1 MKLPKSFYNW
11 TSVLG
16 ASIATIA
23 FFLIVFFFVI
33 SVIFDQGSSY
43 MGLIIYIVLPVIMVI
58 GMILIPIGMILQIRK
73 RSKLE
78 FITGTQ
84 RWPRVDL
91 NDQKHRNAFSLFV
104 IISFIFLFLSSIGS
118 YEAFVY
124 SESVA
129 FCGTLCH
136 EVMEPEY
143 VTYQQSAHAR
153 VACVECHV
161 GEGADWFVRSKLS
174 GLYQVYAVISD
185 NFPRPVP
192 TPIANLRP
200 AQETCEHC
208 HWPEKFYPK
217 RFKKQRNF
225 LADSL
230 NTEWNIQLLMKTGP
244 DHHTQ
249 QLSEGIHW
257 HINPNIKIEF
267 MTTDEKNEFIQWVKY
282 TNLKTGEE
290 HIYKD
295 QMMEPDSTF
304 YADAKLHTMD
314 CMDCHNRPSHV
325 YLSPPDFIDI
335 ALADSSINNKIPFI
349 KMAAMEALKSPYS
362 TKDSANLIIEQTV
375 LDFYKEKYPKLSSS
389 FKEDISQAI
398 EGIKK
403 AYHNNNFPAMKVRW
417 DVYPDHKSH
426 MESQGCFRCHD
437 NMHATEEGRII
448 SKDCNLCHTIT
459 SQGKVDSLQF
469 AISGKS
475 LEFKHPVDIG
485 TDWKDYNCTEC
496 HAYLYP

>member
-1 MKLPKSFYNW
+1 MRLPKSFYNW
-11 TSVLG
+11 TSILG
-16 ASIATIA
+16 ASIASIA

-33 SVIFDQGSSY
+33 SILFDQGSSY
-43 MGLIIYIVLPVIMVI
+43 MGLIIYIVLPVFMVI
-58 GMILIPIGMILQIRK
+58 GMILIPIGMIIQIRR
-73 RSKLE
+73 RSKQI
-78 FITGTQ
+78 FITESM
-84 RWPRVDL
+84 RWPKVDL

-124 SESVA
+124 SESVP

-174 GLYQVYAVISD
+174 GLYQVYAVLSD
-185 NFPRPVP
+185 NFPRPIP

-217 RFKKQRNF
+217 RIKNQRNF
-225 LADSL
+225 LTDSL
-230 NTEWNIQLLMKTGP
+230 NSEWNIQLVMKIGP

-267 MTTDEKNEFIQWVKY
+267 MSADQKNEFIQWVKY
-282 TNLKTGEE
+282 TNLETGEE
-290 HIYKD
+290 YIYED
-295 QMMEPDSTF
+295 QMMEPDSMF

-325 YLSPPDFIDI
+325 YLSPPDFIDAAI
-335 ALADSSINNKIPFI
+335 AKGSVNSKIPYI
-349 KMAAMEALKSPYS
+349 KLAAMEALSEIYN
-362 TKDSANLIIEQTV
+362 TKDSANLLIEEKI
-375 LDFYKEKYPKLSSS
+375 LNFYKNNHPNIAKSHQNDLKL
-389 FKEDISQAI
+389 AI
-398 EGIKK
+398 NEIRNS
-403 AYHNNNFPAMKVRW
+403 YHQNTFPAMKVRW
-417 DVYPDHKSH
+417 DIYPDHKSH

-437 NMHATEEGRII
+437 NMHSTKDGRVI
-448 SKDCNLCHTIT
+448 SKDCNLCHSIT
-459 SQGKVDSLQF
+459 TQGKPDSLQF
-469 AISGKS
+469 ALSGNS
-475 LEFKHPVDIG
+475 LEFKHPIDIG
-485 TDWKDYNCTEC
+485 TDWKEYSCVDC

>member
-11 TSVLG
+11 TSILG
-16 ASIATIA
+16 ASIASIA
-23 FFLIVFFFVI
+23 FFLIVFFFVVSI
-33 SVIFDQGSSY
+33 LFDQGSSY
-43 MGLIIYIVLPVIMVI
+43 MGLVIYIVLPIFMII
-58 GMILIPIGMILQIRK
+58 GLILIPIGMLVQIRRRNK
-73 RSKLE
+73 QI
-78 FITGTQ
+78 FIAEDMK
-84 RWPRVDL
+84 WPRIDL

-124 SESVA
+124 SESVP

-174 GLYQVYAVISD
+174 GLYQVYAVLSD
-185 NFPRPVP
+185 NFPRPIP

-200 AQETCEHC
+200 ARETCEHC

-217 RFKKQRNF
+217 RIKNQRNF
-225 LADSL
+225 LTDSL
-230 NTEWNIQLLMKTGP
+230 NTEWNIQLVMKIGP

-257 HINPNIKIEF
+257 HINPDIKIEF
-267 MTTDEKNEFIQWVKY
+267 MSADEKNEFIQWVKY
-282 TNLKTGEE
+282 TNTKTGEE
-290 HIYKD
+290 YIYKD
-295 QMMEPDSTF
+295 QMLEPDSAF

-314 CMDCHNRPSHV
+314 CMDCHNRPSHI

-335 ALADSSINNKIPFI
+335 ALADGSINKDIPYI
-349 KMAAMEALKSPYS
+349 KLAAMEALKSPYS
-362 TKDSANLIIEQTV
+362 SKDSANLMIEQTV
-375 LDFYKEKYPKLSSS
+375 LKFYKENH
-389 FKEDISQAI
+389 QALLGQFQSEINKSI
-398 EGIKK
+398 EGIKL
-403 AYHNNNFPAMKVRW
+403 AYHKNNFPEMKVRW

-426 MESQGCFRCHD
+426 MESQGCFRCHSD
-437 NMHATEEGRII
+437 THATDDGRVI

-459 SQGKVDSLQF
+459 GQGRVGELQF
-469 AISGKS
+469 ALSGKS
-475 LEFKHPVDIG
+475 LEFNHPVDIG
-485 TDWKDYNCTEC
+485 TDWKDYSCVDC